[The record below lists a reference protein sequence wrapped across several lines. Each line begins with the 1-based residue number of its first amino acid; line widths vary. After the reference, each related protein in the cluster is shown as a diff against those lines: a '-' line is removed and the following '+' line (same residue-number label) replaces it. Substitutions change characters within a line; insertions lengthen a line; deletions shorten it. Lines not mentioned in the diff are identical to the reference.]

1 MALLTRDQIAVVT
14 NDLEEKVWS
23 SYRIWKKH
31 STFNCSRNTLINL
44 VNISSGKK
52 ATEATLENE
61 ELAEELICS
70 QEDRPGTHYSI
81 KEFTSARS
89 VFKTSIPVCLK
100 EKVFVYPSI

>member
-14 NDLEEKVWS
+14 NDLEEKLWS
-23 SYRIWKKH
+23 SHRIWKNALITQK
-31 STFNCSRNTLINL
+31 NTLINL
-44 VNISSGKK
+44 VNIGSGKK

-81 KEFTSARS
+81 KEFASALS